1 MKTYTFLLSIM
12 IFLFIMPGES
22 VAVHTAPPVESSKV
36 VEKAELMKAQQGVA
50 RKYKRAQKKLERQEK
65 RMEHKRQRLGKLFD
79 KLIKK
84 ASAPADTSGI
94 GLALVIIIVGAIVAV
109 LGLAGIADLLISI
122 GLIVLVVGLVI
133 WLFTALA

>member
-1 MKTYTFLLSIM
+1 MKTYTILISIL
-12 IFLFIMPGES
+12 IFLFVIPAES
-22 VAVHTAPPVESSKV
+22 VAVNSGSPVEASEAI
-36 VEKAELMKAQQGVA
+36 EKAELTRAQNKEA
-50 RKYKRAQKKLERQEK
+50 RKYKRAQKKLEREHK
-65 RMEHKRQRLGKLFD
+65 RMERKRQRLGKLFD

-109 LGLAGIADLLISI
+109 LGLAGVADLLISI